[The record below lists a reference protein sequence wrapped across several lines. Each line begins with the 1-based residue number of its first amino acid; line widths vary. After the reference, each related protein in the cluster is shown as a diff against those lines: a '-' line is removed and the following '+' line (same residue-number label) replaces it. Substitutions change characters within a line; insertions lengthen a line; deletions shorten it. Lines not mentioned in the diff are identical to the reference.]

1 MQSNQKLINSD
12 KKPIELFQE
21 WFEEAKKSEI
31 NDPNAMNLATISSDG
46 KPSSRIVLLK
56 SYDDK
61 GFVFYTNSNSKKG
74 RAITNND
81 SVALNFHWKTLQ
93 RQIRIEGNVSQ
104 ISNAEADEYY
114 NSRPL
119 GSRIGAWASLQS
131 EELDDRSTLTKRV
144 EEFETVSY
152 THLRAHETLRY
163 LVCRLLLEKKFSDND
178 VPRPSHWNGYLV
190 TPALI
195 EFWQDMP
202 FRLHDRLEFRMEND
216 GWITRKLYP

>member
-74 RAITNND
+74 RAIKNND

-144 EEFETVSY
+144 EEFE
-152 THLRAHETLRY
+152 
-163 LVCRLLLEKKFSDND
+163 KKFSDND
-178 VPRPSHWNGYLV
+178 VPRPSYWNGYIV
-190 TPALI
+190 VPILI

-216 GWITRKLYP
+216 GWVTRKLYP